1 MATSIESLPPPG
13 LDPEGLDG
21 LLQAFPHGRLSEI
34 VGPRSSGGS
43 SLLLALLARAARGGV
58 TALVDASD
66 TLDPAVAARAGLD
79 LRSLLWVRCGG
90 RLPVAWRATDLLLRC
105 PGFAAIALDVGESAS
120 APPGMGVRLQRAVA
134 NGESMLVVRG
144 PRHLLGSAAALV
156 VSVRRVRARW
166 NSQCGGGGWGRSGA
180 ASPQNRFDAPRPRRL
195 GGLVSEARVV
205 RSRSDPALTRPGR
218 AWLLEWRT

>member
-21 LLQAFPHGRLSEI
+21 LLQAFPQGRLSEI

-43 SLLLALLARAARGGV
+43 SLLLALLARAARNGV

-79 LRSLLWVRCGG
+79 LRGLLWVRCGG

-105 PGFAAIALDVGESAS
+105 PGFVAIALDVGESAS
-120 APPGMGVRLQRAVA
+120 APPGIGVRLQRAVA

-166 NSQCGGGGWGRSGA
+166 IG
-180 ASPQNRFDAPRPRRL
+180 APRPLRL

-205 RSRSDPALTRPGR
+205 RSRSDPGLTRPGR

>member
-21 LLQAFPHGRLSEI
+21 LLQAFPQGRLSEI

-66 TLDPAVAARAGLD
+66 ALDPAVAVRAWLD
-79 LRSLLWVRCGG
+79 LRGLLWVRCGG

-105 PGFAAIALDVGESAS
+105 PGFAAV
-120 APPGMGVRLQRAVA
+120 APAGGAA
-134 NGESMLVVRG
+134 G
-144 PRHLLGSAAALV
+144 PRAP
-156 VSVRRVRARW
+156 
-166 NSQCGGGGWGRSGA
+166 GGGG
-180 ASPQNRFDAPRPRRL
+180 
-195 GGLVSEARVV
+195 
-205 RSRSDPALTRPGR
+205 ALP
-218 AWLLEWRT
+218 